1 MDTTIS
7 ENIREHLKK
16 VKSVLQSNSMTCCII
31 LLYILWEFGIT
42 AIPYEYRD
50 FDLDV
55 DMVGRGLF
63 YLIIPSLFI
72 ETYFIKNGLKYICGY
87 IIAFVISGAV
97 APLGELFVS
106 IENLPACEQYELEHT
121 PGYKA
126 ILLEKE
132 CVGIYLGGA
141 FLILLL
147 MMVYKILKDT
157 KQRLDDYLVKIF
169 LNVAKTMII
178 LIILFIF
185 CTVVDSVM
193 AEELLYHYYYDMAER
208 VDGMILVLDTFYLG
222 PVGVLVIGF
231 YFGIKVIVT
240 IKDMGEKPGKFLHSL
255 GKDVLHTII
264 LCVTCYAYFYMLV
277 VLHVEE
283 LYVSAA
289 ISALFAVWLSVV
301 ILVGDG
307 ADKTRYGK
315 IISILTGLLIPLISV
330 QGCDIAVRI
339 YRYGMSPGRYV
350 GMILFIFEISALL
363 VCYFRKE
370 QYGKLLPFFGL
381 LVVITFFV
389 PFINR
394 NSVSKRWQMS
404 FLRKYYQ
411 AACDGE
417 LTSQLAYERLKY
429 SYSYLMWWA
438 EMEEEIEP
446 YNIYEKSFVVKLKEQ
461 YPEADLTMPDYHFI
475 TCAHMADDVEEAG
488 YSYAAWLN
496 ENSCYDEK
504 DENGIEVDFSSFQ
517 FVENNTGRIIT
528 ADISEFV
535 EKAIAYEKAYP
546 DASNEQ
552 CSEVMKEYS
561 RIELDD
567 NMILYISKFHVMY
580 DDGVRNAE
588 PYFGWC
594 SIDIGGELWKD

>member
-7 ENIREHLKK
+7 GNIWEHLKK
-16 VKSVLQSNSMTCCII
+16 VKSVLQSNTMTCCII
-31 LLYILWEFGIT
+31 LLYILLEFGIT

-55 DMVGRGLF
+55 DMVGRGLL

-72 ETYFIKNGLKYICGY
+72 ETYFIKNRLKYICGY

-106 IENLPACEQYELEHT
+106 IENLPACEQYELEQT

-126 ILLEKE
+126 VLLEKE
-132 CVGIYLGGA
+132 CVGIYLAGT

-147 MMVYKILKDT
+147 MMVYRILKDT
-157 KQRLDDYLVKIF
+157 KQRWDDYLIKIF

-185 CTVVDSVM
+185 STVVDSVM

-222 PVGVLVIGF
+222 PVGVLVIGL

-255 GKDVLHTII
+255 GRDVLYTII
-264 LCVTCYAYFYMLV
+264 LCVTGYVYFYMLV
-277 VLHVEE
+277 MLLAEE
-283 LYVSAA
+283 LYVSAV
-289 ISALFAVWLSVV
+289 ISGLFAVWLSVV
-301 ILVGDG
+301 ILAGDG
-307 ADKTRYGK
+307 AKTRYGK
-315 IISILTGLLIPLISV
+315 IISIVTALMLPLISL

-339 YRYGMSPGRYV
+339 CRHGMRPERYV
-350 GMILFIFEISALL
+350 GMILFIFEIIA
-363 VCYFRKE
+363 VFIHYFRKG
-370 QYGKLLPFFGL
+370 QYGRLLPLFGL
-381 LVVITFFV
+381 LVVITFYM
-389 PFINR
+389 PLINM

-404 FLRKYYQ
+404 FLQKYYQ

-417 LTSQLAYERLKY
+417 VTSQLAYERLKY
-429 SYSYLMWWA
+429 SYSYLKWWA

-461 YPEADLTMPDYHFI
+461 YPEADLTRSDYHFI
-475 TCAHMADDVEEAG
+475 TCTHMADDVEEAG
-488 YSYAAWLN
+488 YSYAAWLKQN
-496 ENSCYDEK
+496 NCYDEEG
-504 DENGIEVDFSSFQ
+504 ENGIDVDFSCFQ
-517 FVENNTGRIIT
+517 FVDNNTGEIIT
-528 ADISEFV
+528 VDISEFV
-535 EKAIAYEKAYP
+535 EKAVEYEKAYP
-546 DASNEQ
+546 DVSDEG
-552 CSEVMKEYS
+552 CSEAMKEYC
-561 RIELDD
+561 RIKLDD
-567 NMILYISKFHVMY
+567 DTLLYIYKFHVMY

-588 PYFGWC
+588 PCFRWC
-594 SIDIGGELWKD
+594 SIDISGELWKH